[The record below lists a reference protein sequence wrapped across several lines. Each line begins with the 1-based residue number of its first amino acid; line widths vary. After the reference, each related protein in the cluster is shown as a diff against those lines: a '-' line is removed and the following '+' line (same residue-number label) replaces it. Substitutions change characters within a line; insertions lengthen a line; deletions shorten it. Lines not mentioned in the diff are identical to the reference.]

1 MDVRQQCADAQLEGL
16 DPSMC
21 TTGGGVQTQGSRL
34 AILYTCILK
43 LQKTGLAASAIPGPW
58 EVEGEIRKGF
68 RWLESLN
75 SNTCVKTW

>member
-34 AILYTCILK
+34 AFYILAFYSCRRLGW
-43 LQKTGLAASAIPGPW
+43 LLVQFLGSGRW
-58 EVEGEIRKGF
+58 REGSGKDLGG
-68 RWLESLN
+68 WSH
-75 SNTCVKTW
+75 